1 MMNKKRNGKIIAG
14 LMLGLLT
21 FGAVMLTP
29 ITAVYAAGPDATQNQ
44 PIPPDSTNQTPTNPP
59 PSQSGK
65 PPIPND
71 DGHSSHH

>member
-29 ITAVYAAGPDATQNQ
+29 VPAVYAAEPDTTQTQ
-44 PIPPDSTNQTPTNPP
+44 PTPPDSTNPTPTKPQ

-65 PPIPND
+65 PPARN
-71 DGHSSHH
+71 DGHSGHH